1 MITDCHIHIQPP
13 EMFRPE
19 VRLKMAATPEEFAR
33 IAELAA
39 SPATLLRH
47 LDEIGVER
55 AVLIGC
61 VAPEVMGTGPE
72 INPWLANYVKAD
84 PQRLLMCGSVN
95 PRHSQN
101 VEHDLRDV
109 LAMGA
114 RMIKIHPPHQLFAA
128 NDYASDY
135 ANGAD
140 GLGGL
145 ATIYRICEAEGI
157 PVMVHTGTSIFA
169 GARNR
174 FADPMP
180 LDDVAVDFPQLKL
193 IMAHG
198 GRPLYMDT
206 AFFLLR
212 RHSNLYF
219 DISSIPPKKL
229 LEYFP
234 RLEEI
239 AHKSLFGSDWAGP
252 GIRGIGQNLDD
263 FRALPLSEAAQQRIL
278 SGTALEI
285 WPQ

>member
-1 MITDCHIHIQPP
+1 MITDCHVHIQPP
-13 EMFRPE
+13 EMFRAE
-19 VRLKMAATPEEFAR
+19 VRAKMAASAEEFAR

-39 SPATLLRH
+39 SPARLLAY
-47 LDEIGVER
+47 LDAAGVER
-55 AVLIGC
+55 AALIGC
-61 VAPEVMGTGPE
+61 VAPEVMGTGRE
-72 INPWLANYVKAD
+72 INPWLANYCAQSPK
-84 PQRLLMCGSVN
+84 RLLWAGSVH
-95 PRHSQN
+95 PRHSDD
-101 VEHDLRDV
+101 VERDLRAV

-128 NDYASDY
+128 NEYGSGGRA
-135 ANGAD
+135 GE
-140 GLGGL
+140 GL
-145 ATIYRICEAEGI
+145 ATIYRICEAEGV
-157 PVMVHTGTSIFA
+157 PVMVHTGTSVFA

-180 LDDVAVDFPQLKL
+180 LDDVAVDYPQLKL

-198 GRPLYMDT
+198 GRPLYMET

-212 RHSNLYF
+212 RHANLYF

-252 GIRGIGQNLDD
+252 GIRGIAENIAD
-263 FRALPLSEAAQQRIL
+263 FRALRVSDAAKHSIL

-285 WPQ
+285 WPI